1 MEIENLV
8 EKEDSSCTK
17 FNEIKLYY
25 KKLSIKFDLVKEISI
40 ANIIPTDLETNNL
53 LLQLNHNK
61 ENYNNELRKDKN
73 IYVYI
78 DKTYIGKIRK
88 LQRKLSNIKLSLY
101 KYENQTLQDLLFQ
114 IINNNTNI
122 QYLIK
127 KNKLNQYQLI

>member
-1 MEIENLV
+1 MIIN
-8 EKEDSSCTK
+8 
-17 FNEIKLYY
+17 
-25 KKLSIKFDLVKEISI
+25 
-40 ANIIPTDLETNNL
+40 NIIPTDLETNNL
-53 LLQLNHNK
+53 LLQLNQNK
-61 ENYNNELRKDKN
+61 ENYNNELNKDKN

-78 DKTYIGKIRK
+78 HKTYISKIHK

-127 KNKLNQYQLI
+127 KNKLNYY